1 MGTLS
6 AEQWGC
12 QAWLLLSKSSSR
24 AHWGAQI
31 LQSNRRL
38 LLEPAGDVMQ
48 LVGKGGQP
56 IRCGPWPVS
65 PVACRRVAWQQQAER
80 LGQRSFRT
88 LSGPR
93 MAGHGIDFLRLKSL
107 FVLGREA
114 LRPSG
119 VLHCG
124 SRSPHECN
132 SYSSPHLLLKTHASC
147 QVDLPP
153 CKLVGAFLRAS
164 NQGSVKLI
172 KWHWNW
178 NPLWIEYHFMF
189 LEYSIMFWYTL
200 MCVVCLYQ
208 FYILGFFL

>member
-24 AHWGAQI
+24 AHWGARI

-65 PVACRRVAWQQQAER
+65 PVACRRVAWQQQAEQ

-88 LSGPR
+88 LSGPKDGR
-93 MAGHGIDFLRLKSL
+93 TWDWFLGAQEPVCSGKSKPWGL
-107 FVLGREA
+107 LESCIVEA
-114 LRPSG
+114 EAHMNATPILA
-119 VLHCG
+119 LI
-124 SRSPHECN
+124 
-132 SYSSPHLLLKTHASC
+132 SSWRHM
-147 QVDLPP
+147 PP
-153 CKLVGAFLRAS
+153 GKLTCPYA
-164 NQGSVKLI
+164 N
-172 KWHWNW
+172 
-178 NPLWIEYHFMF
+178 LWVHF
-189 LEYSIMFWYTL
+189 
-200 MCVVCLYQ
+200 
-208 FYILGFFL
+208 

>member
-24 AHWGAQI
+24 AHWGARI

-65 PVACRRVAWQQQAER
+65 PVACRRAAWQQQAEQ

-93 MAGHGIDFLRLKSL
+93 MAGHRIDFLRLKNL
-107 FVLGREA
+107 FVLGIISLEA
-114 LRPSG
+114 FWSL
-119 VLHCG
+119 LHSG
-124 SRSPHECN
+124 SRTPHEC
-132 SYSSPHLLLKTHASC
+132 SSHCRSHLLKTYASC
-147 QVDLPP
+147 QADLSL
-153 CKLVGAFLRAS
+153 CKLVGD
-164 NQGSVKLI
+164 
-172 KWHWNW
+172 
-178 NPLWIEYHFMF
+178 IEIEISFE
-189 LEYSIMFWYTL
+189 LSAT
-200 MCVVCLYQ
+200 
-208 FYILGFFL
+208 LGF

>member
-65 PVACRRVAWQQQAER
+65 PVACRRVAWQQQAD
-80 LGQRSFRT
+80 S
-88 LSGPR
+88 SGR
-93 MAGHGIDFLRLKSL
+93 G
-107 FVLGREA
+107 A
-114 LRPSG
+114 LELCQDQGWQGMGLISW
-119 VLHCG
+119 G
-124 SRSPHECN
+124 SRACLFWEEKPWGLLESCIVEAEATWMQLLFQP
-132 SYSSPHLLLKTHASC
+132 SSPPEDACLLSSWLAPMQTCGCIFKG
-147 QVDLPP
+147 L
-153 CKLVGAFLRAS
+153 
-164 NQGSVKLI
+164 
-172 KWHWNW
+172 
-178 NPLWIEYHFMF
+178 
-189 LEYSIMFWYTL
+189 
-200 MCVVCLYQ
+200 
-208 FYILGFFL
+208 